1 MWYKSD
7 GTLGV
12 YVGLYRGILI
22 FFLGQVFGWF
32 QLNLQYVSAWW
43 KDKALLSAIVMG
55 IPASIAFWYAWKF
68 TSEATE
74 SVWSARFIGSSTGM
88 LVFPIL
94 TWFLLGESMFTTKTM
109 ICVILSFLIVLV
121 QLFWK

>member
-1 MWYKSD
+1 MWYKPD

-12 YVGLYRGILI
+12 YVGLYKGILI

-94 TWFLLGESMFTTKTM
+94 TWFLLG
-109 ICVILSFLIVLV
+109 
-121 QLFWK
+121 